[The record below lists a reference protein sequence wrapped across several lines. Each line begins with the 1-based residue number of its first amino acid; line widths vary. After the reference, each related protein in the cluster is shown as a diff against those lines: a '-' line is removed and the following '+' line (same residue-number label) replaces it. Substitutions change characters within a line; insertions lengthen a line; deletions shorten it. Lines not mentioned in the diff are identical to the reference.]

1 MRLSVSTEG
10 VTIKAEEAGAA
21 APEAAAE
28 ASGQPPP
35 AASTNGAGPEEEGG
49 IRNLIK
55 SLSGK
60 LAGGDASNGAAKTA
74 PAAVEK
80 VIAHCSSR
88 LLPSLRVQK

>member
-28 ASGQPPP
+28 DSGQPPP

-60 LAGGDASNGAAKTA
+60 LAGGDASNGAAKTG
-74 PAAVEK
+74 PAAIDK
-80 VIAHCSSR
+80 VIARCCSR
-88 LLPSLRVQK
+88 LLASR